1 MSPFV
6 ISAHIE
12 HREEANQEEKVLMSK
27 VKSSE
32 EVP

>member
-12 HREEANQEEKVLMSK
+12 HWEETKQEEKVLMSK